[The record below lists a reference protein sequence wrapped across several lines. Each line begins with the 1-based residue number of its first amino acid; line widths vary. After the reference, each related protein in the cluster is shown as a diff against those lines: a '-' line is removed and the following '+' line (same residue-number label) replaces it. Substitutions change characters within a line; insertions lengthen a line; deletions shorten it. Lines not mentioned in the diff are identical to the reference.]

1 VRRHQPDITSLVKQL
16 VRNVKVRCI
25 STGSGSTGT
34 VTGWSGRSAIV
45 ALDVPNGRFAEVRCP
60 PLGLDRIEAP

>member
-1 VRRHQPDITSLVKQL
+1 L